1 MTSSTTSPLGAALHL
16 EPDERRNPAIEALL
30 SRRSCA
36 LLRAPA
42 PEGAEL
48 DLILDAG
55 LRAPDHGRLR
65 PWRFV
70 LIRGAA
76 REDFAELLVE
86 ALRRR
91 EAEPPPAMAERLRGR
106 ILGVPLLIAIGA
118 RIKVPGPI
126 PEIEQLLAAGA
137 AAMNMLVAVHAL
149 GYGAMWVTG
158 AHVYDRSVNEALGFA
173 WPDRLVGMLFVG
185 TPQERLPAPRRPS
198 RGEHV
203 REWTGAA
210 LAPHGAAEDAAN
222 A

>member
-1 MTSSTTSPLGAALHL
+1 MASSTTSLLSAAIHP
-16 EPDERRNPAIEALL
+16 EPDERRNPTIEALL

-36 LLRAPA
+36 LLREPA
-42 PEGAEL
+42 PEGATL
-48 DLILDAG
+48 DIILDAG

-76 REDFAELLVE
+76 RKDFAELLVE

-91 EAEPPPAMAERLRGR
+91 EAEPQPAMVERLRSR

-118 RIKVPGPI
+118 RIKTAGPI

-137 AAMNMLVAVHAL
+137 AAMNMLTAVHAL

-158 AHVYDRSVNEALGFA
+158 AHAYDRSVNEALGFA

-185 TPQERLPAPRRPS
+185 TPQESLPAPRRPS
-198 RGEHV
+198 RQEHV
-203 REWTGAA
+203 REWTGASV
-210 LAPHGAAEDAAN
+210 PHGAAEDASSG
-222 A
+222 